1 MSTEQT
7 TRDPIRSQI
16 RPFPHTATYSTSWS
30 EQPQTFEQIYDNLA
44 HYVTNVM
51 KGKGIHRTD
60 YLPDCIQHGFMALWL
75 ELAEN
80 KDFLVQKTRRQAVFF
95 ILARCRIS
103 SLRYYDDKYDSLEE
117 IVSYDWRN
125 NWDEHTITGI
135 SSPSAWW
142 NATEQWAPWAT
153 DIDIRIDVEQVM
165 RKLAAKYAD
174 SFRHLV
180 ALYAVT
186 TQVSRKDAAALA
198 GVTPWN
204 WHRTYAEPM
213 LQEVRY
219 EFAQVFLEQHTYT
232 LPEKQPAERP
242 KTGRF
247 TSPYREW
254 REQYRQ
260 GNTAPAESLLEQYRH
275 TICIAGAI
283 RAQLE
288 GKSYHQAALDIGR
301 NPKTFP
307 RYMKRAARMLS
318 AAYA

>member
-7 TRDPIRSQI
+7 IRDPIRSQI
-16 RPFPHTATYSTSWS
+16 RPFPHTATYPTLWS
-30 EQPQTFEQIYDNLA
+30 EQPQTFEQVYDNLA

-51 KGKGIHRTD
+51 KGKGIHRID

-75 ELAEN
+75 ALAEN

-103 SLRYYDDKYDSLEE
+103 SLRYYDDKYESLEE

-142 NATEQWAPWAT
+142 NAAEQWAPWAT
-153 DIDIRIDVEQVM
+153 NIDIPIDVE
-165 RKLAAKYAD
+165 Y
-174 SFRHLV
+174 
-180 ALYAVT
+180 
-186 TQVSRKDAAALA
+186 
-198 GVTPWN
+198 
-204 WHRTYAEPM
+204 
-213 LQEVRY
+213 
-219 EFAQVFLEQHTYT
+219 TYT
-232 LPEKQPAERP
+232 LPEKQPPQRP
-242 KTGRF
+242 TTGRF

-260 GNTAPAESLLEQYRH
+260 GNTAPAESLLEQYSH

-288 GKSYHQAALDIGR
+288 GKSYHRAALDIGR

-318 AAYA
+318 AAYGYPLDHSQRTKTLRLGERCVWG